1 MRGNYRRLALAA
13 GAGLLAALPLGAA
26 GEKIDY
32 EAINKI
38 KAQGMQAENSKVME
52 ISSWLTD
59 VHGPRLSGSPN
70 IQKAGDWAVAQLKS
84 WGLQN
89 VALEKWTNQSF
100 TNGWS
105 NDKFYLAAV
114 SPQAFP
120 IPGTPIA
127 WTPGTDGLVRG
138 DVVLV
143 TETTAED
150 LQEVRRDAQ
159 GQVDHDAG
167 RARCRGVL
175 EPARDAR
182 DARGAAADGAR
193 DGARPRVRCG
203 APGGRGGRG
212 VPVLPRPRAA
222 AAGGAA
228 PAGSIARRSSRP
240 KVRSA
245 RWRRRRAGTA
255 ST

>member
-1 MRGNYRRLALAA
+1 MRGTYRRLALAA
-13 GAGLLAALPLGAA
+13 GAGLLATLPLGAA

-38 KAQGMQAENSKVME
+38 KAQGMQPQSSKVME

-70 IQKAGDWAVAQLKS
+70 IQKAGEWAAAQLKA

-89 VALEKWTNQSF
+89 VALEKWPNQSF
-100 TNGWS
+100 ERGWT
-105 NDKFYLAAV
+105 NDKFYMAAV

-120 IPGTPIA
+120 IPGTPVA

-138 DVVLV
+138 DVGARHRDDAGRSEEVLG
-143 TETTAED
+143 
-150 LQEVRRDAQ
+150 DAQ
-159 GQVDHDAG
+159 GQVDHDAAC
-167 RARCRGVL
+167 ARRRGVL

-182 DARGAAADGAR
+182 HTGGAAADGAR
-193 DGARPRVRCG
+193 DASGPRVWCVPRAGAAAVGLQGRPRRQE
-203 APGGRGGRG
+203 
-212 VPVLPRPRAA
+212 A
-222 AAGGAA
+222 AAGAA
-228 PAGSIARRSSRP
+228 VPARSIAPRSSRP
-240 KVRSA
+240 KGRSA
-245 RWRRRRAGTA
+245 RWRPRRAGTA